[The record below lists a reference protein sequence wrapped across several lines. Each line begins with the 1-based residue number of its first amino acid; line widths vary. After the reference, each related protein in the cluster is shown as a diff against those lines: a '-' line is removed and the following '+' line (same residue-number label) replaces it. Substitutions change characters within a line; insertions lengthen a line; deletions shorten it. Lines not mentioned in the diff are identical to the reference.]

1 MYVPDESYTLP
12 RNLKETMDKYSDDI
26 ASSSFNTKPLYS
38 GPYKVTNWVQ
48 KSYIELQPDPNFFLG
63 PGLFDKVVI
72 SFRSAEAG
80 LAELLKGQPDVALMG
95 VVNTQ
100 NAKTL
105 STNESFLRRI
115 NLTVCPQPTLN
126 IL

>member
-1 MYVPDESYTLP
+1 
-12 RNLKETMDKYSDDI
+12 
-26 ASSSFNTKPLYS
+26 
-38 GPYKVTNWVQ
+38 
-48 KSYIELQPDPNFFLG
+48 
-63 PGLFDKVVI
+63 VI

-105 STNESFLRRI
+105 STNESFLED
-115 NLTVCPQPTLN
+115 V
-126 IL
+126 